1 MYSSYSYL
9 CVLCVLIHVINRKS
23 TLCASVLNEA
33 VLGEG
38 SNVVLN
44 GNVAY
49 VAQTA
54 WILNKTVRDNIL
66 FGLPYDEDKYNKV
79 IDACSLRHDLKI
91 LEDGDM
97 TEIGERGR
105 PISFM
110 FMINKSYCS

>member
-1 MYSSYSYL
+1 M
-9 CVLCVLIHVINRKS
+9 
-23 TLCASVLNEA
+23 LNEA

-44 GNVAY
+44 GKVAY

-110 FMINKSYCS
+110 FMINKSCCL